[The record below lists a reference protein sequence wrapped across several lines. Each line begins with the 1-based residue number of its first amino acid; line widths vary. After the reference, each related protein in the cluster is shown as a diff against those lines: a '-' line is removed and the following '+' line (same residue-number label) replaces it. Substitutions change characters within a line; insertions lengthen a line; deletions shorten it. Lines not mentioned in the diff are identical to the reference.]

1 LGLLFPIYGKIK
13 NGQNHPPEMLN
24 LSRFGMRWQMASQI
38 RSINLV
44 VDKWLV
50 NPKNKPSPIGVHY
63 WVILGITVPKM
74 TPDMVACWDGCFLG
88 LPHQFNYKW

>member
-1 LGLLFPIYGKIK
+1 MQTFSVVHATAVVV
-13 NGQNHPPEMLN
+13 Q
-24 LSRFGMRWQMASQI
+24 
-38 RSINLV
+38 NLV

-50 NPKNKPSPIGVHY
+50 NPKNKPSPIGVHD